1 MFCPLSFIPHPD
13 QYRLPGTHRVSVPKK
28 ELHRFHVQAPF
39 KVGKRRGRQLVIRLV
54 NNTQGSSRQSSG
66 ELGDGNGE
74 GSRLPSSSSLL
85 PFKKR
90 RLQVRFWRW
99 TLLWLS
105 VISIM
110 GVAVTSGVLLLTKL
124 PPPIDCRRTSALSA
138 DGDRLYCARAAA
150 ASGKLEQLVAAIQL
164 VQHWP
169 SGHPLYPEAQR
180 QMAAWSKAILNLA
193 QQKLHEGNPVNAI
206 AIAKKIPFSSPIYAE
221 AQAKITTW
229 QQQLNKAE
237 AITRQFQDA
246 LKVQGFQKA
255 SLFVTE
261 LSRLTQESWNLAR
274 VDALLKQLTAEKEAW
289 QQLEE
294 ARELA
299 QSNTLE
305 QLVEAIA
312 LTTQINPNT
321 YTKAQVLQEQARWS
335 RTVVQMAAKLF
346 LEQDF
351 AGVVRVLAKIP
362 VTTPQYAEAQDWIRL
377 SRASETAKKG
387 HILALVDA
395 LAAVRPIEQKSPV
408 HKIASSRATLWQS
421 QLQDLSQLQLASFFA
436 SFQQRTGFA
445 YAIDQAARIAPGRPQ
460 RQRAQTLIAHWRKE
474 IQLIDDRNTLEG
486 AQQLAKGGTI
496 VELKTAV
503 ELASQIKLGQPQ
515 RIQAQTDIAKWT
527 RQIQALEDQ
536 PILDLAEAFAQRR
549 DLIAA
554 ISTAG
559 QIRADRPLYP
569 EAQKAIANWVAQVQ
583 TAQDRP
589 ILDAAAAL
597 AAQGRFDAAIA
608 TASQIPPERALYA
621 QAQAAISTWSAQKAT
636 SSSQGQ

>member
-1 MFCPLSFIPHPD
+1 M
-13 QYRLPGTHRVSVPKK
+13 
-28 ELHRFHVQAPF
+28 
-39 KVGKRRGRQLVIRLV
+39 
-54 NNTQGSSRQSSG
+54 
-66 ELGDGNGE
+66 
-74 GSRLPSSSSLL
+74 
-85 PFKKR
+85 
-90 RLQVRFWRW
+90 
-99 TLLWLS
+99 LWLS
-105 VISIM
+105 IISIM

-124 PPPIDCRRTSALSA
+124 PPPIDCRRISALSA
-138 DGDRLYCARAAA
+138 DGDRLYCAQRTAE
-150 ASGKLEQLVAAIQL
+150 SGKLEQLVAAIQL

-193 QQKLHEGNPVNAI
+193 QQQLHEGNPVNAI

-255 SLFVTE
+255 SVFVTE

-335 RTVVQMAAKLF
+335 RTVVQMAATLF
-346 LEQDF
+346 QEQDF
-351 AGVVRVLAKIP
+351 AGVVRVLTKIP
-362 VTTPQYAEAQDWIRL
+362 VTTPQYAEAQDWMRL

-436 SFQQRTGFA
+436 SFQQRTGFV
-445 YAIDQAARIAPGRPQ
+445 YAIEQATRIAPGRPQ
-460 RQRAQTLIAHWRKE
+460 RQRAQTLIAYWRKE

-515 RIQAQTDIAKWT
+515 RIEAQTDIAKWT

-559 QIRADRPLYP
+559 QIRSERPLYP

-608 TASQIPPERALYA
+608 TASQIPPERALYS
-621 QAQAAISTWSAQKAT
+621 QAQAAISAWNTQKAA
-636 SSSQGQ
+636 SSSQGQFAPSEAN